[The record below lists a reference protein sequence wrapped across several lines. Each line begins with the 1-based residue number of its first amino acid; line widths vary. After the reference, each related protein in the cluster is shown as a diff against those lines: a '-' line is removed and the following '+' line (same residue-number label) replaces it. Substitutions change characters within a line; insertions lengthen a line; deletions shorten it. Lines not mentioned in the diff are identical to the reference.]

1 MALLGSETVP
11 EAVQQGVLRTRS
23 ALYQACGVAEQASEG
38 LHGGLLAALA
48 ARMKDLDEPVQ
59 RWQRDG
65 VAPLGIEMPIE
76 PGGVFPPAE
85 QSGASDYMD
94 AWMSEENYRSFEE
107 HKTGAEELLK
117 KKGRSNWLVE
127 GVLDT

>member
-48 ARMKDLDEPVQ
+48 ARMKDPEEHVQ
-59 RWQRDG
+59 QWQRDG
-65 VAPLGIEMPIE
+65 VAPLGFEMPIE
-76 PGGVFPPAE
+76 PGGVFPLAE
-85 QSGASDYMD
+85 ASGTTDYMD
-94 AWMSEENYRSFEE
+94 TWMSEEKLPF
-107 HKTGAEELLK
+107 L
-117 KKGRSNWLVE
+117 
-127 GVLDT
+127 